1 MMLRKFGHTLFVSAL
16 MLAGACFTAC
26 DDSVI
31 DDNTDGEPVQMFA
44 SIASRNAVESRFVSG
59 IADYEKI
66 KFEKDDKINVDAW
79 HFSGSNGERTSEPNF
94 FIDQEMIYDGSAWNY
109 TPIKYWPNY
118 ANEKLAVCAYNDCA
132 STKDNFCVK
141 TKDSAN
147 GYTMKFDDCGH
158 VDDVVVAPLT
168 EYSRSQLD
176 SGRKI
181 PITFYHIMSL
191 VKMQVKYITKAG
203 ADPNDNYLTI
213 KNIELHWHSKGGT
226 FTGFAE
232 VDGIPE
238 AQWTEVEKHGN
249 YVSDVTDYTIEAN
262 KDFKDLPGMTFC
274 QIPFTSPFMDSEN
287 VVRYTRVEII
297 VGFDDEPNDIK
308 FVKELSF
315 ELKPGKTTVFNVL
328 IDGKDIDVTVSN
340 YLEWSGD
347 GGSTTVTF

>member
-1 MMLRKFGHTLFVSAL
+1 MRNKLIYSKLMAMMVLASAFL
-16 MLAGACFTAC
+16 VACNNE
-26 DDSVI
+26 I
-31 DDNTDGEPVQMFA
+31 EDNDTNLPVQLFT
-44 SIASRNAVESRFVSG
+44 IITDNNTNDSRTPEG
-59 IADYEKI
+59 IKWVLNEFSAN
-66 KFEKDDKINVDAW
+66 DKIIVDAW
-79 HFSGSNGERTSEPNF
+79 HFKEVFMNG
-94 FIDQEMIYDGSAWNY
+94 QEMIYDGSAWNY

-147 GYTMKFDDCGH
+147 GYTMKFDDCGL

-191 VKMQVKYITKAG
+191 IKMQVKYITKAG

-238 AQWTEVEKHGN
+238 AQWTAVEKHGN
-249 YVSDVTDYTIEAN
+249 YVFDVTDYTIEAN

-274 QIPFTSPFMDSEN
+274 QIPFTSPFKDSEN

-340 YLEWSGD
+340 SLKWSGD